1 MQDIFNA
8 FCAARLPNPSASD
21 NANDLDLTALP
32 HRLVA
37 AVSNSRRANPPA
49 PGFLHHSAA
58 ILTCLDL
65 GRWLN

>member
-8 FCAARLPNPSASD
+8 FCAPRLPNPSASD

-37 AVSNSRRANPPA
+37 AVSNSRPIRPRRAFCITPPQ
-49 PGFLHHSAA
+49 F
-58 ILTCLDL
+58 
-65 GRWLN
+65 